1 MTKMESSS
9 NLINNL
15 LLNLD
20 NLKLQAE
27 NKTDFQDNVS
37 FNIQEQLE
45 MLKSETQKLTKQY
58 QYTQPS
64 TNKNNKSKK
73 IPPPIITGQYKKK
86 SNSQYQTIDD
96 LLLELNNASFQA
108 FGRTPAP
115 RSGKSRKNQGS
126 FIDPRRYSDPYKYTI
141 LSTLDETED
150 DEEEEENNISNTPRT
165 PKTAL
170 PYYGRKNNK
179 NNLSLTCNTN
189 LKLASH
195 LISPKSAGA
204 RLRSLS
210 QPERYSSN
218 KYLNTAKSS
227 LHESSTLDT
236 EKTSTKYLLNIKNSI
251 MNEKKNVNIK
261 QRKSGD
267 NFIKPPRS
275 SSINKHGNS
284 IGKKEI
290 LKNYDDYSSGSEISD
305 SEPNTEQIC
314 HYSESSYNK
323 NNLGLE
329 NKSSFQ
335 SDVTLVNEE
344 DE

>member
-27 NKTDFQDNVS
+27 NKTNIQNNDN

-45 MLKSETQKLTKQY
+45 LLKSETQRLTQQY
-58 QYTQPS
+58 QYTQTS
-64 TNKNNKSKK
+64 NKNNKTKK

-86 SNSQYQTIDD
+86 SSSQSQTIDD

-115 RSGKSRKNQGS
+115 KSGKSRKNQGS

-150 DEEEEENNISNTPRT
+150 DEEEEEENNISNTPRT

-179 NNLSLTCNTN
+179 NNSSLSCNTN
-189 LKLASH
+189 LKLPLNH
-195 LISPKSAGA
+195 YISPKSAGA
-204 RLRSLS
+204 RLRSYS
-210 QPERYSSN
+210 QPEHYSSS
-218 KYLNTAKSS
+218 KYSINGIKSS
-227 LHESSTLDT
+227 LHETSTLNND
-236 EKTSTKYLLNIKNSI
+236 KPSTKYFLNIKN
-251 MNEKKNVNIK
+251 MNEKQTSEDTFV
-261 QRKSGD
+261 
-267 NFIKPPRS
+267 KPPRS

-284 IGKKEI
+284 YIKVP
-290 LKNYDDYSSGSEISD
+290 KNYDDYSSSSEVSDD
-305 SEPNTEQIC
+305 SEPSTEQV
-314 HYSESSYNK
+314 YKQNQYNK
-323 NNLGLE
+323 TSYLKCNFGLE

-335 SDVTLVNEE
+335 SDVTLVNE
-344 DE
+344 DD